1 MASTLDQIESLVTS
15 QGLLLARVD
24 IARENLILQ
33 RAPASVLAAA
43 AEEEEEESETEEITA
58 EEDDATKDEQDATKD
73 EQDATKDEQAATKDE
88 EQDAT
93 KDEQDA
99 TKDEQDD
106 APQKELEDDS
116 SSDEETVC
124 IPLDA
129 LRQLNNT
136 NMQLQ
141 LWKGMAIGFCV
152 AFMSVIFYTC

>member
-15 QGLLLARVD
+15 QGLVLARVD

-43 AEEEEEESETEEITA
+43 AEEEEESETEEITA
-58 EEDDATKDEQDATKD
+58 EEDDATKD
-73 EQDATKDEQAATKDE
+73 